1 MSALRRALRPSRAT
15 VCLAAIAFLAADL
28 GSRTLG
34 GSVVPGG
41 PVDEAA
47 HLLTTLLVVWTLGR
61 WASERFAVGA
71 LLASVAIDADHVPGR
86 LGADWLTA
94 GTPRPYTH
102 SLTTVAVCLVAA
114 LALRSQRSVLLGVA
128 VGLVTHLWR
137 DLAESGAGVALLW
150 PVSPRSFTV
159 AHASY
164 LAAMIA
170 IAGVAAF
177 RARRVGAA
185 RSRLPMSRAIAVAV
199 FVGAFAIAWLVANA
213 NDRSGSARGSDQ
225 QAALALAPMWHRCG
239 PMWQDEFSGPAG
251 SLPDPARWHIVS
263 GVRGG
268 QLQYY
273 TERAGN
279 VSVDGDGHLAITA
292 RRERFTD
299 DSGTSSEFT
308 SASIETKGLFATMFG
323 RIEARIQLPSGQG
336 LWPAFWALGSDYD
349 SVGWPQSGEIDV
361 MENLGQDPF
370 TIHGSIH
377 GPRDGVADGYA
388 ITMANH
394 SAVSLAGGFHVY
406 GVEWRS
412 QRIVF
417 EVDRVPYATITPSSL
432 APGEAWVFEKP
443 FFLLLSLAV
452 GGWAGEPDAST
463 QFPATMLVDWVR
475 VYR

>member
-1 MSALRRALRPSRAT
+1 MSALRRALRPSSTT
-15 VCLAAIAFLAADL
+15 VCLAAIALLATDW

-114 LALRSQRSVLLGVA
+114 LALRRERSVLLGVA

-137 DLAESGAGVALLW
+137 DLGESGAGVALLW

-164 LAAMIA
+164 LAATIA
-170 IAGVAAF
+170 IAGLAAY

-185 RSRLPMSRAIAVAV
+185 RSRLPIRRGIAVPV
-199 FVGAFAIAWLVANA
+199 FLGAFAIAWLVHDASS
-213 NDRSGSARGSDQ
+213 RTGSARGSDQ
-225 QAALALAPMWHRCG
+225 QAAPVWHRCR
-239 PMWQDEFSGPAG
+239 PIWQDEFSGSAG
-251 SLPDPARWHIVS
+251 SRPDPARWHIVS

-268 QLQYY
+268 QSQYY
-273 TERAGN
+273 TERPEN
-279 VSVDGDGHLAITA
+279 VSLDGDGHLAITA
-292 RRERFTD
+292 RRETFTD
-299 DSGTSSEFT
+299 DAGTSREFT
-308 SASIETKGLFATMFG
+308 SASIETKGLFATTFG
-323 RIEARIQLPSGQG
+323 RIEARIQLPAGQG

-361 MENLGQDPF
+361 MENLGQDPY
-370 TIHGSIH
+370 TIHGSVH

-394 SAVSLAGGFHVY
+394 SAVPLAGGFHVY

-412 QRIVF
+412 QTIVF
-417 EVDRVPYATITPSSL
+417 EVDRVPYATVTPSSL

-463 QFPATMLVDWVR
+463 QFPATVLVDWVR